1 MEALLKTPTYN
12 QFFVLVPLAIVLLI
26 ATFTDLKEKKV
37 YNKLTYPAVGVGI
50 LCHTLALGIDGL
62 VSALIGGVALFG
74 AALLLFIGGAMRGG
88 DVKLL
93 TVVGAFLGW
102 YSGFEV
108 FFYSLLVGS
117 IGGIVVS
124 IFNGY
129 FIQMLK
135 NMYTI
140 LRSIV
145 RVVIYRTGQL
155 WEKPEFDERSWLPF
169 STWILIGTIL
179 TWTNAQHQWPG
190 LFKKFLA
197 AFSF

>member
-1 MEALLKTPTYN
+1 VEALFKIPFSL
-12 QFFVLVPLAIVLLI
+12 QLFVLLPLGIILSI

-37 YNKLTYPAVGVGI
+37 YNKLTYPSVGI
-50 LCHTLALGIDGL
+50 GLLCHTIALGWEGL
-62 VSALIGGVALFG
+62 LAGFLGALALFG
-74 AALLLFIGGAMRGG
+74 ASLLLFIGGAMRGG

-108 FFYSLLVGS
+108 FFYAMLVGS
-117 IGGIVVS
+117 IGGIIVS

-129 FIQMLK
+129 IFQLFK
-135 NMYTI
+135 NMFRI
-140 LRSIV
+140 LRSAA
-145 RVVIYRTGQL
+145 RVLMTQNGQF

-179 TWTNAQHQWPG
+179 TWTNLSYQWPG
-190 LFKKFLA
+190 LFKRFLT

>member
-1 MEALLKTPTYN
+1 MEALLKSPTAN
-12 QFFVLVPLAIVLLI
+12 QLYVLIPLGIVLLI
-26 ATFTDLKEKKV
+26 ATYTDLKEKKV
-37 YNKLTYPAVGVGI
+37 YNKLTYPAVGVGLI
-50 LCHTLALGIDGL
+50 CHTLALGIEGL
-62 VSALIGGVALFG
+62 ISALIGAVALFA

-108 FFYSLLVGS
+108 FFYAMLTGS
-117 IGGIVVS
+117 IGGIIVS

-135 NMYTI
+135 NLYMI
-140 LRSIV
+140 LRSAL
-145 RVVIYRTGQL
+145 RVLIYRTGAL

-169 STWILIGTIL
+169 STWILLGAIF
-179 TWTNAQHQWPG
+179 TWTNVVYQWPG
-190 LFKKFLA
+190 LFVKFLA
-197 AFSF
+197 VFKF